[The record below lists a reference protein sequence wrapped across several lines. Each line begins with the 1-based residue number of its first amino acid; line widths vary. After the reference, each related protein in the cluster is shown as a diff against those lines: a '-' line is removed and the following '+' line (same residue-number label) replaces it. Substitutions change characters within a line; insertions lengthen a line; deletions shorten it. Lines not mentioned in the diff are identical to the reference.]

1 MRTTY
6 MDTTKSAQENRKWYV
21 IDATDLV
28 LGRLSVA
35 VATVLKGKHKPTY
48 TPHIDGGDYVI
59 VVNAEKVAFT
69 GNKLEGKKY
78 YSHSGY
84 SGGLKTRTAKEMLEK
99 QPQKVVEKA
108 VRGMLPKGPQG
119 DNMYRRLYVYVGP
132 EHQQGAQKPEA
143 FPLEVK

>member
-6 MDTTKSAQENRKWYV
+6 MDTVKKAQENRKWYV

-28 LGRLSVA
+28 LGRMAVA

-48 TPHIDGGDYVI
+48 TPHIDGGDYVV
-59 VVNAEKVAFT
+59 VVNAEKVVLT
-69 GNKLEGKKY
+69 GKKMNDKKY
-78 YSHSGY
+78 YSHSQY
-84 SGGLKTRTAKEMLEK
+84 AGGLRTRTAKELMENQPEK
-99 QPQKVVEKA
+99 IIEFA

-132 EHQQGAQKPEA
+132 EHEQKAQKPEA

>member
-6 MDTTKSAQENRKWYV
+6 MDTVKSAQENRKWYV

-28 LGRLSVA
+28 LGRMAVA

-48 TPHIDGGDYVI
+48 TPNIDGGDYV
-59 VVNAEKVAFT
+59 VVINAEKVALT
-69 GNKLEGKKY
+69 GNKMSGKVY
-78 YSHSGY
+78 YRHSQY
-84 SGGLKTRTAKEMLEK
+84 AGGLKQRTASEMMEK
-99 QPQKVVEKA
+99 QPTKIVEKA

-119 DNMYRRLYVYVGP
+119 DNMYRRLYVYEGN
-132 EHQQGAQKPEA
+132 EHKQNAQMPQA

>member
-6 MDTTKSAQENRKWYV
+6 MDTVQSARENRKWYV

-28 LGRLSVA
+28 LGRMAVA

-48 TPHIDGGDYVI
+48 TPHIDGGDYV
-59 VVNAEKVAFT
+59 VVINADKIAVT

-78 YSHSGY
+78 YRHSQY
-84 SGGLKTRTAKEMLEK
+84 AGGLKVRTLAEQMAKKPESI
-99 QPQKVVEKA
+99 VEKA

-119 DNMYRRLYVYVGP
+119 DNMYRRLYVYVGN
-132 EHQQGAQKPEA
+132 EHKHEAQKPEA

>member
-6 MDTTKSAQENRKWYV
+6 MDTVQSARDNRKWYV

-28 LGRLSVA
+28 LGRMAVA

-48 TPHIDGGDYVI
+48 TPHIDGGDYV
-59 VVNAEKVAFT
+59 VVINAEKIAVT

-78 YSHSGY
+78 YRHSQY
-84 SGGLKTRTAKEMLEK
+84 AGGLKVRTLAEQQAKKPESII
-99 QPQKVVEKA
+99 EKA

-119 DNMYRRLYVYVGP
+119 DNMYRRLYVYVGS
-132 EHQQGAQKPEA
+132 EHQQEAQKPEA